1 MLNKFNNNLMKKYSL
16 LTVLIIIFSCN
27 SKIKETKGTQIGI
40 EISDKGERLDLNAGK
55 MSTVTI
61 WENYIDAHNKRNIET
76 IKSMN
81 AQEFK
86 AYGPRGEFIDGS
98 EAHAEFLSVWFKD
111 NQPKWRP
118 KYYIANEVEDDK
130 GNLMQWVTS
139 GHDVTLTVDSL
150 EVNVVQVHDALIKNG
165 KIQKF
170 YVYERAKQDSE

>member
-1 MLNKFNNNLMKKYSL
+1 MRKYSL
-16 LTVLIIIFSCN
+16 LIVLIITLSCN
-27 SKIKETKGTQIGI
+27 SNTKEAKDTQIGI
-40 EISDKGERLDLNAGK
+40 EISDKGERLDLNAGE

-61 WENYIDAHNKRNIET
+61 WENYIDAHNNRDIEA

-81 AQEFK
+81 AEEFK
-86 AYGPRGEFIDGS
+86 AYGPQGEFIDGS
-98 EAHAEFLSVWFKD
+98 EAHGEFLMAWFKD
-111 NQPKWRP
+111 NQPKWRS

-170 YVYERAKQDSE
+170 YVYERVKQDNE